1 MLTVL
6 MATYD
11 GATTLPRVLDAYCR
25 LLPPAQP
32 WRLIVIDNGSTDATA
47 DILTHYARLLPLHLL
62 HQPQRG
68 KNRALNLALEY
79 VLPTTLAADLLV
91 FTDDDAIPARDWL
104 QQWETVE
111 KAQPGY
117 AVFGGAIVAGWAT
130 PPPDWLVRLVPLGV
144 TYGLTAADLPA
155 GPVYPGLVWGAN
167 MAVRGAVLLAG
178 HRFDAA
184 VGPGEGEYAMGSETE
199 FARRVALAG
208 FRSWHSPAP
217 QVAHQIRPHQ
227 LTLAYVLQ
235 KARRFG
241 RGQFRQDRP
250 GMFPELAGAP
260 RWMWRRYLA
269 VLGGWLG
276 ARLRGDAD
284 ASVLARWD
292 IAYLYG
298 YLRAAWHGRRPP
310 AAPNVVITSYS
321 GELGGMELRMAQEAR
336 FLQRAGYAA
345 VLAVRPFQGLA
356 AWSQRLA
363 AEQVSVTTFDP
374 PTFFEAWAG
383 RRRQLWRAR
392 WLAPARL
399 RALRPDLVHVA
410 FCWTHYGASALW
422 LAARCR
428 VPTVISVHNAFPP
441 APVHRWHQPLL
452 RQAFAGVRGVYAVSD
467 SAMAHFLAIYQ
478 PYLPAGARLA
488 VIPNPVDVGRFRPD
502 ADVRQAARARWGIPP
517 DALVIGSVARLSP
530 QKQPATVLAL
540 FGMLRKQLPA
550 QCADLYLVLVGRG
563 PLEEQLRA
571 QAARMGI
578 AQYLVFAGF
587 VEDVATLM
595 PALDLHV
602 LLSRN
607 EGFGIATAEAM
618 ACGVPVVATDVP
630 GNADLLRG
638 SAAGLLVAPGNI
650 KPAVPLIAAL
660 LADPAR
666 RAAMGAHGREQAQAR
681 YGIDVVGQQVR
692 DFYAGLV

>member
-1 MLTVL
+1 

-11 GATTLPRVLDAYCR
+11 GAATLPRVLDACCR

-32 WRLIVIDNGSTDATA
+32 WRLLVINNGSTDATPA
-47 DILTHYARLLPLHLL
+47 ILAHYAHRLPLQTLR
-62 HQPQRG
+62 QPQRG
-68 KNRALNLALEY
+68 KNHALNLALDHA
-79 VLPTTLAADLLV
+79 LPTASADDLFV
-91 FTDDDAIPARDWL
+91 FTDDDAMPAADWL
-104 QQWETVE
+104 RQWEAVAT
-111 KAQPGY
+111 AQPGY
-117 AVFGGAIVAGWAT
+117 AVFGGAIVADWAT
-130 PPPDWLVRLVPLGV
+130 APPDWVLRLVPLGL
-144 TYGLTAADLPA
+144 TYGLTAASLPD
-155 GPVYPGLVWGAN
+155 GPVFPGLVWGAN
-167 MAVRGAVLLAG
+167 MAVRGGVLLSG
-178 HRFDAA
+178 QRFDTT
-184 VGPGEGEYAMGSETE
+184 VGPGDGDYAMGSETE

-208 FRSWHSPAP
+208 YRCWHSPGP
-217 QVAHQIRPHQ
+217 LVAHHIRAHQ

-250 GMFPELAGAP
+250 GMFAELAGAP
-260 RWMWRRYLA
+260 RWMWRRCLTA
-269 VLGGWLG
+269 LGGRLL
-276 ARLRGDAD
+276 ARLRRDAD
-284 ASVLARWD
+284 ASVRARWD
-292 IAYLYG
+292 LAYLSG
-298 YLRAAWHGRRPP
+298 YLREAWRGRRPL
-310 AAPNVVITSYS
+310 APHVVVTSYS
-321 GELGGMELRMAQEAR
+321 GELGGMELRMAQEVR
-336 FLQRAGYAA
+336 YLQGAGCPAM
-345 VLAVRPFQGLA
+345 LALRPFDGLA

-363 AEQVSVTTFDP
+363 AEQIAVAAFDP
-374 PTFFEAWAG
+374 PTFFEVWAG

-392 WLAPARL
+392 WLALFRL
-399 RALRPDLVHVA
+399 RAFRADLVHVA
-410 FCWTHYGASALW
+410 FCWTHYGASVLW

-441 APVHRWHQPLL
+441 ITVERWHQPLL

-467 SAMAHFLAIYQ
+467 SALAHFLAIYQ
-478 PYLPAGARLA
+478 PYLPVCARLA
-488 VIPNPVDVGRFRPD
+488 VIPNPVDVARFRPD
-502 ADVRQAARARWGIPP
+502 PGARRAARTRWGIPP

-540 FGMLRKQLPA
+540 FGMLHKQFP
-550 QCADLYLVLVGRG
+550 DLHLVLVGQG
-563 PLEEQLRA
+563 PLETPLRA
-571 QAARMGI
+571 QAARMGL
-578 AQYLVFAGF
+578 ADHLVFAGF
-587 VEDVATLM
+587 VDDVAALM

-650 KPAVPLIAAL
+650 KSSVPAIAAL

-666 RAAMGAHGREQAQAR
+666 RAAMGVHGRAQAQAR
-681 YGIDVVGQQVR
+681 YSVEAVGQQIR